1 MQIPKYLSME
11 DIAWGDVSSAREAS
25 FGFFTG
31 LGSASDSSVMSK
43 SETRE
48 LSSVWGKV
56 ALSSV
61 LGGRGMAGAGAAE
74 SSREVLPR
82 SEEEEAEVGWSEEE
96 EGGSI
101 TTSFRLSLIGETSKC
116 EVKTRNPK
124 KIVQPTFF
132 SSELLSLRLRTGVEE
147 ALLAA
152 IWA

>member
-1 MQIPKYLSME
+1 MQIPVYLSME

-61 LGGRGMAGAGAAE
+61 LGGRGTAGAGAAE

-82 SEEEEAEVGWSEEE
+82 SEVGWSEE

-101 TTSFRLSLIGETSKC
+101 TTSFRLSLIGET
-116 EVKTRNPK
+116 
-124 KIVQPTFF
+124 
-132 SSELLSLRLRTGVEE
+132 
-147 ALLAA
+147 
-152 IWA
+152 

>member
-1 MQIPKYLSME
+1 MQIPIYLSME

-43 SETRE
+43 SDTRE

-61 LGGRGMAGAGAAE
+61 LGGRGMAGAGVTG

-101 TTSFRLSLIGETSKC
+101 TTSFRLSLIGET
-116 EVKTRNPK
+116 
-124 KIVQPTFF
+124 
-132 SSELLSLRLRTGVEE
+132 
-147 ALLAA
+147 
-152 IWA
+152 

>member
-1 MQIPKYLSME
+1 ME

-43 SETRE
+43 SDTRE

-61 LGGRGMAGAGAAE
+61 LGGRGTAGAAGVGRE
-74 SSREVLPR
+74 SRREVLPR
-82 SEEEEAEVGWSEEE
+82 WSDEEEAEVGRSEEE

-101 TTSFRLSLIGETSKC
+101 TTSFRLNLMGETW
-116 EVKTRNPK
+116 NM
-124 KIVQPTFF
+124 
-132 SSELLSLRLRTGVEE
+132 LDL
-147 ALLAA
+147 
-152 IWA
+152 